1 MKKIK
6 NILFSVLTSSVFIA
20 ITSCSGGIGDNLPG
34 GDTTLGPVI
43 IGWGQPAVTESYF
56 SDIGTLNNLYPLV
69 ITGGSDGSPT
79 VSDIVVTLSVDTA
92 NSTAVEGNEFTFP
105 SSSVTI
111 PAGTTVALVPINI
124 NTGGFNATAPTQVVV
139 NAVTTSGGVVVS
151 SAAQK
156 LVIKFVGCQSSLA
169 SYTYLVHTVG
179 RGKEYGPVLETIT
192 ETSVNSFTTYSV
204 GYWGFSPFNIGNGV
218 KFNDICGTL
227 SVAKQDLA
235 DYYSNEVGPIGTST
249 VDENGNFELN
259 YYISLSGLNVP
270 MKGTYIRQ

>member
-6 NILFSVLTSSVFIA
+6 NILFSVLISSVFIA

-69 ITGGSDGSPT
+69 ITGGSDGTPT
-79 VSDIVVTLSVDTA
+79 VSDITVTLSVDTA

-111 PAGTTVALVPINI
+111 PAGTTIGLVPINI
-124 NTGGFNATAPTQVVV
+124 NTGAFNPTAPTQVVI
-139 NAVTTSGGVVVS
+139 NAVTSSGGVVVS
-151 SAAQK
+151 SSAQK
-156 LVIKFVGCQSSLA
+156 LILKFVGCQSQLA
-169 SYTYLVHTVG
+169 SYTYLVTTVG
-179 RGKEYGPVLETIT
+179 RGRQYGPALETIT
-192 ETSVNSFTTYSV
+192 ETSVNSFTTFSV
-204 GYWGFSPFNIGNGV
+204 GYWGGSPFAIGNGV
-218 KFNDICGTL
+218 QFADICGTL
-227 SVAKQDLA
+227 TVATQDLA
-235 DYYSNEVGPIGTST
+235 AYYSNEVGPIGTST
-249 VDENGNFELN
+249 VDGNGNFELN
-259 YYISLSGLNVP
+259 YYISLSGVNEP